1 MIGAVLIL
9 MVISFVILMYEHDQ
23 TRDEIRKNHEEI
35 KKMIENKI
43 NKEVWAMKIKDH
55 IRNARR

>member
-43 NKEVWAMKIKDH
+43 NKEV
-55 IRNARR
+55 